1 MKLALYNTLS
11 RKKEEFTTLK
21 KGSVKIYTCGPTV
34 YDFAHIGNLR
44 TYIFEGVLIRVLL
57 ANGYKVKHVINI
69 TDIGHL
75 ASDADE
81 GEDKM
86 IKALRRE
93 NLPFTPQSMQSLAD
107 KYTRAFKRDIAALN
121 IFSFVSN
128 PKYTIIWAKATDHIK
143 EQIRLIKKLEAKG
156 YAYETKD
163 GVYFDTSK
171 LKDYGKLTNQK
182 LEDLQEG
189 ARVEKNPNKKNPT
202 DFSLWL
208 KNVGEHKN
216 HVMKWKSPWGAGFPG
231 WHIEC
236 SAMAMKHL
244 GKTMDIH
251 TGGIDHIAV
260 HHTNEIAQSEA
271 ATGKPFSK
279 FWMHGVFLVIDD
291 KKMAKSA
298 GTFITLEDVTKKG
311 FTPMDYRYLC
321 LTAHYRT
328 PLGFS
333 WETLEA
339 AKNARANLIEQL
351 GQIKTEGEVIEKET
365 DKFLELVNNDLD
377 MPRALAHAWQLLKS
391 KKYKEED
398 VLATVFAYDEIL
410 GLDLRLGWKQ
420 ARDFEIPEEVQK
432 LVDIRETARKD
443 KNWKKSDELRD
454 QIEKKGFLVEDSS
467 NGPKIKAKK

>member
-1 MKLALYNTLS
+1 MKITFYNTLG
-11 RKKEEFTTLK
+11 RKKQEFVPQK
-21 KGSVKIYTCGPTV
+21 KNLVKLYTCGPTV

-44 TYIFEGVLIRVLL
+44 TYIFEDLLIRTLL
-57 ANGYKVKHVINI
+57 INGCKVKHVINI

-75 ASDADE
+75 VSDADE

-86 IKALRRE
+86 IKALKRE
-93 NLPFTPQSMQSLAD
+93 GLPATPQAMQELAD

-128 PKYTIIWAKATDHIK
+128 PKYSIIWAKATDYIK
-143 EQIRLIKKLEAKG
+143 KQINLIKKLEKRG

-182 LEDLQEG
+182 LEDLKEG
-189 ARVEKNPNKKNPT
+189 ARVEKNPNKRNPT
-202 DFSLWL
+202 DFALWL
-208 KNVGEHKN
+208 KNIGKQKT
-216 HVMKWKSPWGAGFPG
+216 HVMIWKSPWGTGFPG

-244 GKTMDIH
+244 GKTIDIH

-279 FWMHGVFLVIDD
+279 FWMHGVFLVIDN

-298 GTFITLEDVTKKG
+298 GSFITLETLKEKG

-321 LTAHYRT
+321 LGAHYRT
-328 PLGFS
+328 PLNFS
-333 WETLEA
+333 WQALGS
-339 AKNARANLIEQL
+339 AKNARLNLIEQL
-351 GQIKTEGEVIEKET
+351 GQIPKEGKVIEEEKI
-365 DKFLELVNNDLD
+365 KFMKFINDDLNV
-377 MPRALAHAWQLLKS
+377 PLILARVWQLLKS
-391 KKYKEED
+391 KKYKKENI
-398 VLATVFAYDEIL
+398 LKTIFAADDIF
-410 GLDLRLGWKQ
+410 GLDLRLAWQQ
-420 ARDFEIPEEVQK
+420 AKNVSIPEDVEK
-432 LVDIRETARKD
+432 LVKSREKARKYKD
-443 KNWKKSDELRD
+443 WKRADNFRD
-454 QIEKKGFLVEDSS
+454 QIKKQGFLVEDSPQ
-467 NGPKIKAKK
+467 GPKIKIKK